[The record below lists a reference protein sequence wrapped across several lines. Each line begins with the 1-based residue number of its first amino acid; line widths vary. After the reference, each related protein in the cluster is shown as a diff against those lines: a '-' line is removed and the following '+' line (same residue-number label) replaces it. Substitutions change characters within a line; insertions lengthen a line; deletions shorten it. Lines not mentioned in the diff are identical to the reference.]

1 MSKKANL
8 YLSMNGILSFFL
20 FIVCIGCFLT
30 VKELPF
36 KLPTSIHFI
45 IFFLGWVACFV
56 YVSIELFLF
65 ILLTK
70 KIKFVII
77 IYSII
82 ESVISIFI
90 NSKIVFSAFAIFTIF
105 YIVKSILRIIFSKK
119 IYVEKKYN
127 HYHKMFR
134 FFKKKKN
141 INKKEESIG

>member
-1 MSKKANL
+1 MIINL
-8 YLSMNGILSFFL
+8 IISYSVFL
-20 FIVCIGCFLT
+20 
-30 VKELPF
+30 
-36 KLPTSIHFI
+36 
-45 IFFLGWVACFV
+45 
-56 YVSIELFLF
+56 LF

-82 ESVISIFI
+82 ESIISIFI